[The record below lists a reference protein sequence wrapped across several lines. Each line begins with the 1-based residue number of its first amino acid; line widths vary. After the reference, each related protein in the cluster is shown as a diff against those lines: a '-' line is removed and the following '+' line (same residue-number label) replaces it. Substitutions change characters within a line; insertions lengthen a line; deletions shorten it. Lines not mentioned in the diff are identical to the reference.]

1 MTVSVI
7 LTGSVALPHSNT
19 IDWLYAAEYSARLI
33 IIAEGA
39 AVTVVFWLPYNIVK
53 SALFVFVVLAMIL
66 A

>member
-1 MTVSVI
+1 M
-7 LTGSVALPHSNT
+7 LTGSVGLPHSNT